1 MDDGTPTSRRAY
13 LAAVGAATGLAGCG
27 GRDATPT
34 ASEAPTDTPTDT
46 PTETADPPTETAT
59 DSPTETEPPEELLF
73 DGGGASAFAEALDR
87 LREGPVDTLRFA
99 PGTYRFDASEAP
111 DYEFPL
117 DDFRVHFDGR
127 ALGDVT
133 LVGPGPDEGE
143 ATVVLGDPTRG
154 FLLFDGGT
162 PTVRD
167 LTIRHDPWPM
177 TQGTIREFDG
187 ERTVTLEL
195 ESGYPTFE
203 QSPFVADHAPDEVA
217 ASVFEAD
224 GRRIRGVTGFE
235 RGNYKR
241 VAETEPLGGRRYR
254 VTFEDGVE
262 MGGIETGHRL
272 AVVARHVGASAFVC
286 VDCVEPT
293 LDRIRLRSAAGFAL
307 WFVACDGPVVTDS
320 VLAPADGSDRLVSV
334 NADGIHC
341 DNGPGGPRV
350 EGCRI
355 ERAGDDAVVADDELL
370 VVDAFEGDRT
380 VRVRGTFGS
389 RVAGGDELTVASPKL
404 VLLEE
409 LFGDLP
415 PVAEV
420 DERGGGVTT
429 DPVNPET
436 ITFESAVRERL
447 RVGDLLTSPRMRNA
461 DTLVRSNTVR
471 EHRAR
476 FVRIGGAD
484 GVRVLDNA
492 FVGTHSDGIEV
503 EAVGGDGAGFP
514 KGWSTDV
521 EIRNN
526 RVQAAG
532 LVGVPS
538 GVPHGIF
545 VGTDAG
551 ERGPSEATGA
561 GRPHSNVTVAG
572 NRILDAGGPG
582 IAVHDASD
590 VTVRN
595 NRIEDPGR
603 LPGPDWAAYGIGCW
617 NLGSATVEGATVT
630 AESDD
635 LNGFGWR
642 RDADPTLAGNSYV
655 VAGEEREPTFTDLGP
670 E

>member
-27 GRDATPT
+27 GRDTTPT

-46 PTETADPPTETAT
+46 ATATDEPPTETAT

-73 DGGGASAFAEALDR
+73 DGGGASAFAEAIDR

-99 PGTYRFDASEAP
+99 AGTYRFDASEAP

-127 ALGDVT
+127 GLGDVT
-133 LVGPGPDEGE
+133 FVGPGPDEGE
-143 ATVVLGDPTRG
+143 ATVVLEDPTRG

-167 LTIRHDPWPM
+167 LTVRHDPWPM

-203 QSPFVADHAPDEVA
+203 QSPFTADHAPDEVA

-224 GRRIRGVTGFE
+224 GRRVRGVTGFE
-235 RGNYKR
+235 RGNFKL
-241 VAETEPLGGRRYR
+241 VADTESLGGRRYR
-254 VTFEDGVE
+254 VTFEGGVE

-286 VDCVEPT
+286 VDCIQPT

-320 VLAPADGSDRLVSV
+320 DLAPADGSGRLVSV
-334 NADGIHC
+334 NADGVHC

-370 VVDAFEGDRT
+370 VVDSFESDRT

-389 RVAGGDELTVASPKL
+389 RVGGGDELTVASSA
-404 VLLEE
+404 LEIR
-409 LFGDLP
+409 GTLP

-420 DERGGGVTT
+420 DERGGGITT
-429 DPVNPET
+429 DVVNPET
-436 ITFESAVRERL
+436 ITFESAVRDRL
-447 RVGDLLTSPRMRNA
+447 RTGDLLTGPRMRNA
-461 DTLVRSNTVR
+461 GTLVRDNTVR
-471 EHRAR
+471 EIRAR

-484 GVRVLDNA
+484 GVRVLDNE
-492 FVGTHSDGIEV
+492 FVGTHSDGVEV

-521 EIRNN
+521 EIRGN
-526 RVQAAG
+526 RIVDTG
-532 LVGVPS
+532 LVGVPA
-538 GVPHGIF
+538 GVPHGVF

-551 ERGPSEATGA
+551 EAGPNEAA
-561 GRPHSNVTVAG
+561 VSGRPHSDVTVAENEVVG
-572 NRILDAGGPG
+572 AGGPG
-582 IAVHDASD
+582 VAVHDASG
-590 VTVRN
+590 VTVSD
-595 NRIEDPGR
+595 NRIDDPGR
-603 LPGPDWAAYGIGCW
+603 LPGADWGPYGVGLW
-617 NLGSATVEGATVT
+617 NVGSATVTRTTV
-630 AESDD
+630 AVESDD

-642 RDADPTLAGNSYV
+642 RDATLEATGNGYV
-655 VAGEEREPTFTDLGP
+655 VGGEEREATFTDF

>member
-27 GRDATPT
+27 GTESTPT
-34 ASEAPTDTPTDT
+34 PSEDPTDTSTDSPTA
-46 PTETADPPTETAT
+46 TADPPTETPT
-59 DSPTETEPPEELLF
+59 DEPTETEPPEELLF

-127 ALGDVT
+127 DLGDVT
-133 LVGPGPDEGE
+133 FVGPGPDEGE
-143 ATVVLGDPTRG
+143 ATVVLEDPTRG

-162 PTVRD
+162 PRVRD
-167 LTIRHDPWPM
+167 LTVRHDSWPM

-187 ERTVTLEL
+187 EQSVTLEL

-203 QSPFVADHAPDEVA
+203 QSPFVADHEPDEVA

-224 GRRIRGVTGFE
+224 GRRVRGVTGAE

-262 MGGIETGHRL
+262 MGGLETGRRL

-286 VDCVEPT
+286 VDCLEPT
-293 LDRIRLRSAAGFAL
+293 LDRVRLRSAAGFAL

-320 VLAPADGSDRLVSV
+320 VLAPDDGSGRLVSV

-370 VVDAFEGDRT
+370 VVDSFESDRT

-429 DPVNPET
+429 DTVNPET
-436 ITFESAVRERL
+436 ITFESGVRDRL
-447 RVGDLLTSPRMRNA
+447 RVGDLLTGPRMRNA
-461 DTLVRSNTVR
+461 DTLVRGNTIR
-471 EHRAR
+471 EIRAR

-484 GVRVLDNA
+484 GVRILDNE
-492 FVGTHSDGIEV
+492 FVGTHSDGVEV
-503 EAVGGDGAGFP
+503 EAVGGEGAGFP

-521 EIRNN
+521 EIRGN
-526 RVQAAG
+526 RIVDAG
-532 LVGVPS
+532 LVGVPA
-538 GVPHGIF
+538 GVPHGVF
-545 VGTDAG
+545 VGADTG
-551 ERGPSEATGA
+551 EAGPSETTSS
-561 GRPHSNVTVAG
+561 GRPHSTVTVAENEVVG
-572 NRILDAGGPG
+572 TGGPG
-582 IAVHDASD
+582 VAVHDASG
-590 VTVRN
+590 VTVSG
-595 NRIEDPGR
+595 NRVEDPGR
-603 LPGPDWAAYGIGCW
+603 LPGPDWAAYGVGLW
-617 NLGSATVEGATVT
+617 NVGSATVARTTVT
-630 AESDD
+630 TGVDD

-642 RDADPTLAGNSYV
+642 RDATLDTTGNGYV
-655 VAGEEREPTFTDLGP
+655 VGGEEREATFTDLG
-670 E
+670 